1 MKDTHITASP
11 AAQTPC
17 PRAGRI
23 YIEPTIRTIA
33 GGIIVTLGTL
43 MYFVEQHSLILY
55 FVLLF
60 VGINLFQSGLSG
72 FCLMEKMLKLAGL
85 TSELDEIRSLSN
97 RIQLISNRQAAYL
110 DTLNLL
116 NEAVME
122 LSPEG
127 RILAISDGW
136 LRLSGET
143 DHDHSF
149 NRPLTDYLA
158 DSDHERLTGLLDT
171 LNRKSGNTRQAKFRL
186 VTRDGEIKWV
196 SGNFM
201 LVSQDGQSSIKGVLT
216 DISESKRLEEERRTF
231 HQELTHARRLSN
243 LGEMAAG
250 LAHELNQPLAAVNL
264 YIQGCLQRLDTPP
277 ENPEQLRNAMQAA
290 GQQAKRAG
298 DIIKQIRSFVRKRP
312 FSRLDTD
319 INELIRDSLQL
330 LDSEPARQDIHF
342 CLEFD
347 DRIPPIPLDRLQIQ
361 QVLINLISNAADA
374 MEGMQQD
381 RRITLRTRSST
392 GDVLVE
398 IEDRGKG
405 IPEEITDQ
413 LFEPF
418 VTGRKDGLGLG
429 LAISRSII
437 EEHGGTLRY
446 SSLPNGGS
454 CFSFRLP
461 VENGD
466 GENND

>member
-1 MKDTHITASP
+1 MKDPHTTTSTT
-11 AAQTPC
+11 AQTSC

-33 GGIIVTLGTL
+33 GGIIITLGTL
-43 MYFVEQHSLILY
+43 MYFVEQHSLVLY

-60 VGINLFQSGLSG
+60 VGVNLFQSGLSG
-72 FCLMEKMLKLAGL
+72 FCVMEKMLKMAGL
-85 TSELDEIRSLSN
+85 ASELDEIRSLSN
-97 RIQLISNRQAAYL
+97 EIQLISNRQAAYL

-127 RILAISDGW
+127 RILATSDGW

-143 DHDHSF
+143 DHHRSC

-158 DSDHERLTGLLDT
+158 DSDHERLTSLLDR
-171 LNRKSGNTRQAKFRL
+171 LNQQTGNTRQAKFRL

-201 LVSQDGQSSIKGVLT
+201 RVSQDGRPSIKGVLT
-216 DISESKRLEEERRTF
+216 DISESKRLEEERRKF

-264 YIQGCLQRLDTPP
+264 YIQGCLQRLDAPP

-298 DIIKQIRSFVRKRP
+298 EIIKQIRNFVRKRP

-319 INELIRDSLQL
+319 INELIRDSLNL
-330 LDSEPARQDIHF
+330 LDSEPGRQDIHF
-342 CLEFD
+342 KPEFGE
-347 DRIPPIPLDRLQIQ
+347 RLPPVAVDRLQIQ

-374 MEGMQQD
+374 MEGVQQD
-381 RRITLRTRSST
+381 RLITLRTRFSA
-392 GDVLVE
+392 GNVVVE
-398 IEDRGKG
+398 IEDRGRG
-405 IPEEITDQ
+405 IPEEIADQ

-437 EEHGGTLRY
+437 EEHGGTLWY
-446 SSLPNGGS
+446 SSLSNGGS
-454 CFSFRLP
+454 CFSFTLP
-461 VENGD
+461 AENGD
-466 GENND
+466 SEND